1 MLNFGV
7 TGSSGSHSIQ
17 RGTVVSFGRLAF
29 FDLCLVPSGLLTL
42 RQAVSVLLCNKVVSL
57 RATLAD
63 KDASN
68 ASFLL
73 VQRFWLNVDP

>member
-42 RQAVSVLLCNKVVSL
+42 GQAVSVLLCNKVVSL

-63 KDASN
+63 KDAPN

>member
-1 MLNFGV
+1 MLNPGV
-7 TGSSGSHSIQ
+7 TGSSSSHSIQ

-29 FDLCLVPSGLLTL
+29 FDLCLVPSGLLTIG
-42 RQAVSVLLCNKVVSL
+42 QAVSVLLCYEVVSL
-57 RATLAD
+57 GAALSD

-73 VQRFWLNVDP
+73 V